1 MSDTAHR
8 RLGLTG
14 AIYRLHRR
22 LLPDDRDIGWT
33 PYLWL
38 VYLSFFFIEWFFR
51 PIPIGELVASIVAL
65 MVFLVLYFRSF
76 WVGSRTRLWMAI
88 ATAAIG
94 LFLVPVNGGAI
105 VFYIYAAASAGT
117 IRPPRLAVVAI
128 GCLVAVALVQTLILD
143 LPLYYAFV
151 ATIVSTFVGLANV
164 YFSGLSSENAALRLT
179 QQEVRELTR
188 DRERQRI
195 GRDLHDLL
203 GQSLSLITLKA
214 QLARRLMDT
223 DPNRT
228 RSELEGIE
236 EQARQVLEQ
245 VREAVKGYRRAG
257 LAAEIADARL
267 ALTARDIRFEATA
280 TSEDLPG
287 DVDAELALVLREA
300 VTNVLRHSSTD
311 TCRLH
316 LAIEDSTVLFRFEDN
331 GALNRLEEGSGLGG
345 MRRRIEGLGGHI
357 IFDAIKGLR
366 IEARIPL
373 RQSDQGSQAA

>member
-1 MSDTAHR
+1 MSNAAPR
-8 RLGLTG
+8 RPGLSG

-22 LLPDDRDIGWT
+22 LLPDDRNIGWT

-51 PIPIGELVASIVAL
+51 PIPAGELAASIVAL
-65 MVFLVLYFRSF
+65 AVFLVLYFRSY

-94 LFLVPVNGGAI
+94 LLLVPFNGGAI

-117 IRPPRLAVVAI
+117 IRPPRLAVMAI
-128 GCLVAVALVQTLILD
+128 GCIIAVALVETLALG
-143 LPLYYAFV
+143 LPLYYVFV
-151 ATIVSTFVGLANV
+151 ATIVSAFVGLANV
-164 YFSGLSSENAALRLT
+164 YFSGLSSENAVLRLN

-214 QLARRLMDT
+214 QLARRLMDN
-223 DPNRT
+223 DPART
-228 RSELEGIE
+228 RSELESIE
-236 EQARQVLEQ
+236 EQARRVLEQ

-267 ALTARDIRFEATA
+267 ALSARDIRFEATA
-280 TSEDLPG
+280 TTDGLPA

-300 VTNVLRHSSTD
+300 VTNVLRHSRAD
-311 TCRLH
+311 VCRLN
-316 LAIEDSTVLFRFEDN
+316 LAVEDSTVLFRFEDN
-331 GALNRLEEGSGLGG
+331 GGISRLEEGGGLSG
-345 MRRRIEGLGGHI
+345 MRRRIEGLGGRI
-357 IFDAIKGLR
+357 AFDAVKGLR
-366 IEARIPL
+366 IDARIPL
-373 RQSDQGSQAA
+373 KRSDRESQAA